1 MECRTLPF
9 RQLPHQPKLFTQFL
23 DEFPAVRQF
32 YPHPPTLPE
41 VRESSKV
48 PNYPAERRAAVVQVL
63 REQNAALNG
72 SPATQAHLERFAAG
86 ALAVVS
92 GQQVGLFSG
101 PAYAIYKA
109 VAAIQIARELTEQG
123 IDAVPVFW
131 MATEDHDLDEVRVS
145 HWFHA
150 GQLKHFE
157 LPGNGD
163 AGLPVGQIPLG
174 PLVTEMVE
182 AAAGILTASG
192 DDTLAQL
199 LRESYAPDETYGSAF
214 GKLFARL
221 FAEQGLIL
229 LDPLDSRLHRL
240 GAPILRAAI
249 EKRDE
254 LNEALLTRDKEL
266 EKSGYGAQVKV
277 TARSTLLFK
286 MCAGK
291 REPISAGNGG
301 FVSGHAVAP
310 ASAAASFSESS
321 PAGAKVDRE
330 ILARGIPSG
339 AAGPVHAEPR
349 NPALPASWSAVELA
363 EKVASEPECFSP
375 NALLRPVLQDFLLPT
390 AAYIAGPA
398 EIAYFAQAEVVYRRL
413 LGRMPV
419 ILPRPAFTILD
430 AKAEKLLR
438 RYHLQPEDAWRGSQF
453 LRQAMETASVPPE
466 LSSQLDATLADMLGK
481 LAGLEEQIVRLDATL
496 AGAVDTAQRKIGF
509 QLEKLKRK
517 VGKAEAQKA
526 ALLDAHQRYLES
538 FLYPH
543 KTLQERELCLLP
555 LLAAWGPDALRT
567 LQAQSSSATLHNH
580 KLLLIP

>member
-23 DEFPAVRQF
+23 DDFPAVRQF
-32 YPHPPTLPE
+32 YPHPPTLSE
-41 VRESSKV
+41 VRESGNAL
-48 PNYPAERRAAVVQVL
+48 NYPVERRAAVVQVL
-63 REQNAALNG
+63 REQNAALNA
-72 SPATQAHLERFAAG
+72 SPATQVHLERFAAG

-123 IDAVPVFW
+123 IEAVPVFW

-163 AGLPVGQIPLG
+163 AGLPVGQILLG
-174 PLVTEMVE
+174 TQVTEMVE
-182 AAAGILTASG
+182 EAAGILTASG
-192 DDTLAQL
+192 DDNLAQV
-199 LRESYAPDETYGSAF
+199 LRQSYAPDETYGSAF

-221 FAEQGLIL
+221 FADQGLIL
-229 LDPLDSRLHRL
+229 LDPLDGRLHRL

-249 EKRDE
+249 EKREE
-254 LNEALLTRDKEL
+254 LNEALLARDKEL
-266 EKSGYGAQVKV
+266 EKSGYAAQVKV

-291 REPISAGNGG
+291 REPISASNGG
-301 FVSGHAVAP
+301 FVSGHTVAP
-310 ASAAASFSESS
+310 ASSASFSESS
-321 PAGAKVDRE
+321 PAVAKIGSER
-330 ILARGIPSG
+330 SG
-339 AAGPVHAEPR
+339 RPTAPAAAAPVHAEPR
-349 NPALPASWSAVELA
+349 NASLPASWSPAELA

-419 ILPRPAFTILD
+419 ILPRPAFTVVD
-430 AKAEKLLR
+430 AKVENLLH
-438 RYHLQPEDAWRGSQF
+438 RYRLQPEDVWRGSQH
-453 LRQAMETASVPPE
+453 LREAMETASVPSG
-466 LSSQLDATLADMLGK
+466 LSSQFDATLADILDK
-481 LAGLEEQIVRLDATL
+481 LAGLKAQIVSLDATL

-509 QLEKLKRK
+509 QIEKLKRK
-517 VGKAEAQKA
+517 AGKAEARKT
-526 ALLDAHQRYLES
+526 ALLGAHQLYLES

-543 KTLQERELCLLP
+543 KSLQERELCLLP
-555 LLAAWGPDALRT
+555 FLAAWGPDALRT
-567 LQAQSSSATLHNH
+567 LQVQSSSATLHNH

>member
-23 DEFPAVRQF
+23 DDFPSVRQF

-41 VRESSKV
+41 IKESIKSLD
-48 PNYPAERRAAVVQVL
+48 YPAERRAAVVEIL
-63 REQNAALNG
+63 REQNATLGAG
-72 SPATQAHLERFAAG
+72 PAAQANLDRFAAG

-145 HWFHA
+145 HWLHG
-150 GQLKHFE
+150 GQLRHFE

-163 AGLPVGQIPLG
+163 AGLPVGQIALG
-174 PLVTEMVE
+174 PQVTEMVE
-182 AAAGILTASG
+182 EAAGILTASG
-192 DDTLAQL
+192 DDALAQA
-199 LRESYAPDETYGSAF
+199 LRESYAPHETYGSAF

-221 FAEQGLIL
+221 FSEQGLLL
-229 LDPLDSRLHRL
+229 LDPLDAQLHRL

-254 LNEALLTRDKEL
+254 LNEALLGRDKEL
-266 EKSGYGAQVKV
+266 EKAGYDAQVKV

-291 REPISAGNGG
+291 REPISASGGG
-301 FVSGHAVAP
+301 FATGHAAAP
-310 ASAAASFSESS
+310 PSPSASFSESAPS
-321 PAGAKVDRE
+321 VAKIAREQSARATTTGAV
-330 ILARGIPSG
+330 A
-339 AAGPVHAEPR
+339 PVHAEPR
-349 NPALPASWSAVELA
+349 HASQPVSWPAAELA
-363 EKVASEPECFSP
+363 EKIASEPECFSP

-438 RYHLQPEDAWRGSQF
+438 RYHLQPEDVWRGSQH
-453 LRQAMETASVPPE
+453 LRQAMQTASVPAQ
-466 LSSQLDATLADMLGK
+466 LSNQFDVTLTDTSKKLATLKA
-481 LAGLEEQIVRLDATL
+481 EIVRLDDTL
-496 AGAVDTAQRKIGF
+496 AGAVDTAQRKVAF

-517 VGKAEAQKA
+517 VGKAEAQKT
-526 ALLDAHQRYLES
+526 ALLDAHQLYLES

-555 LLAAWGPDALRT
+555 VLASWGSDAFPT
-567 LQAQSSSATLHNH
+567 LQSRSASATLHDH

>member
-1 MECRTLPF
+1 MDCRTLPF

-23 DEFPAVRQF
+23 DDFAAIRQF
-32 YPHPPTLPE
+32 YPHAPTLPE
-41 VRESSKV
+41 IKESIKSLD
-48 PNYPAERRAAVVQVL
+48 YPAERRAAVVEIL
-63 REQNAALNG
+63 REQNAALG
-72 SPATQAHLERFAAG
+72 ASSAAQANLDRLAG
-86 ALAVVS
+86 GAVAVVS

-109 VAAIQIARELTEQG
+109 VAAIEMARELTEEG
-123 IDAVPVFW
+123 IDAVPIFW

-150 GQLKHFE
+150 GQIRHFE

-174 PLVTEMVE
+174 AQVAEMVE
-182 AAAGILTASG
+182 EAAEMLTAAG
-192 DDTLAQL
+192 DDNLAQL
-199 LRESYAPDETYGSAF
+199 IRQSYTPHDTYGSAF

-229 LDPLDSRLHRL
+229 LDPLDGRLHRL

-254 LNEALLTRDKEL
+254 LNDALLARDKEL
-266 EKSGYGAQVKV
+266 EKAGYDSQVKV

-286 MCAGK
+286 MCGGR
-291 REPISAGNGG
+291 RESISVGNGG
-301 FVSGHAVAP
+301 FVSGHTVAP
-310 ASAAASFSESS
+310 GPSSASFSESS
-321 PAGAKVDRE
+321 PGVAKSPRE
-330 ILARGIPSG
+330 ASTRG
-339 AAGPVHAEPR
+339 
-349 NPALPASWSAVELA
+349 ALPVSWSRAELA

-375 NALLRPVLQDFLLPT
+375 NALLRPVFQDFLLPT

-438 RYHLQPEDAWRGSQF
+438 RYHLQPEDVWRGPQH

-466 LSSQLDATLADMLGK
+466 LSSQFDATLSETSQK
-481 LAGLEEQIVRLDATL
+481 LAGLKEQIVRLDATL
-496 AGAVDTAQRKIGF
+496 AGAADTAERKVNF
-509 QLEKLKRK
+509 QIEKLKRK
-517 VGKAEAQKA
+517 AGKAYAQKT
-526 ALLDAHQRYLES
+526 ALLDAHQLYLES

-543 KTLQERELCLLP
+543 KTLQERELCLLSI
-555 LLAAWGPDALRT
+555 LASWGPDALRT
-567 LQAQSSSATLHNH
+567 LESQSASQTLRDH
-580 KLLLIP
+580 KILLIP